1 MTTFLNLPGLL
12 QTNLYAFMASPTY
25 KVIFTKGMLQLIDN
39 FSRDSKYVS
48 IIVVNSTTLLDIG
61 VRYILKV
68 FLS

>member
-1 MTTFLNLPGLL
+1 
-12 QTNLYAFMASPTY
+12 MASPTY

-68 FLS
+68 FLSW